1 MTSWQVLRRM
11 VPMRANRPKTLTE
24 QLRRLVL
31 NCGKSRYQIAKE
43 TGIDE
48 SALSRFVS
56 GERGVSMTV
65 LDKLG
70 ECLGLAIVQAKT
82 PKRGKVRKPKGR

>member
-1 MTSWQVLRRM
+1 
-11 VPMRANRPKTLTE
+11 MRANRPETLTG

-31 NCGKSRYQIAKE
+31 SRGKSRYQIAKE

-48 SALSRFVS
+48 SALSRFVN
-56 GERGVSMTV
+56 GERGVSMAV

-70 ECLGLAIVQAKT
+70 ECLGLAIVQVK
-82 PKRGKVRKPKGR
+82 KSGMGKARKPKGR

>member
-1 MTSWQVLRRM
+1 
-11 VPMRANRPKTLTE
+11 MRANRPKTLTE